1 MTDMPARSF
10 ALPDLR
16 IVPVETLIPHEHHDE
31 RRTGPLT
38 ARITEQRV
46 LKNPPIVTL
55 LARRPGERYV
65 VLDGANRTAAARESG
80 LPHMAVQVV
89 RYQAPDVR
97 LLTWNHA
104 LTGMSAADLGA
115 ALQAVPGLKTSVDRV
130 DHARALLARREI
142 LAYVLTP
149 GADAL
154 TLDAEGD
161 SAAGNE
167 ILNAAVER
175 YRGGAKVYRVASDS
189 LADAQ
194 ERIAAATALIVF
206 PHFDPAEI
214 LELAATGARL
224 PAGITRHLI
233 AWRALRVNIPLE
245 LLADQE
251 RSREEKDGWVRRWM
265 RERMERH
272 QVRFYEESTVVF
284 DD

>member
-38 ARITEQRV
+38 ARISEQRV
-46 LKNPPIVTL
+46 LKNPPVVTA
-55 LARRPGERYV
+55 LAGRGGERYV
-65 VLDGANRTAAARESG
+65 VLDGANRTAAARESR

-89 RYQAPDVR
+89 RYQEPDVR
-97 LLTWNHA
+97 LLRWNHA
-104 LTGMSAADLGA
+104 LTGMSAADLGG
-115 ALQAVPGLKTSVDRV
+115 ALRAVPGLKTGVERV

-142 LAYVLTP
+142 LAYAVTP

-167 ILNAAVER
+167 VLNAAVER
-175 YRGGAKVYRVASDS
+175 YRGGAKVYRVAPDS
-189 LADAQ
+189 LGEAQ
-194 ERIAAATALIVF
+194 ERIPDATALVVF

-214 LELAATGARL
+214 LELAATGGRL

-251 RSREEKDGWVRRWM
+251 RSREEKDGWVRRWI

>member
-1 MTDMPARSF
+1 
-10 ALPDLR
+10 
-16 IVPVETLIPHEHHDE
+16 
-31 RRTGPLT
+31 
-38 ARITEQRV
+38 
-46 LKNPPIVTL
+46 
-55 LARRPGERYV
+55 
-65 VLDGANRTAAARESG
+65 
-80 LPHMAVQVV
+80 
-89 RYQAPDVR
+89 
-97 LLTWNHA
+97 
-104 LTGMSAADLGA
+104 
-115 ALQAVPGLKTSVDRV
+115 
-130 DHARALLARREI
+130 LARREI
-142 LAYVLTP
+142 LAYALTP

-175 YRGGAKVYRVASDS
+175 YRDGAKVYRVASDS
-189 LADAQ
+189 LAEAQ

-245 LLADQE
+245 LLADRE
-251 RSREEKDGWVRRWM
+251 RSREEKDGWVRRWI

>member
-31 RRTGPLT
+31 RRTAPLT
-38 ARITEQRV
+38 ARICEQGV
-46 LKNPPIVTL
+46 LKNPPIVTPL
-55 LARRPGERYV
+55 PGRPGERYV
-65 VLDGANRTAAARESG
+65 VLDGANRTAAARESN

-89 RYQAPDVR
+89 RYQEPDVR

-104 LTGMSAADLGA
+104 LTGMSSADLGA
-115 ALQAVPGLKTSVDRV
+115 ALRAVPGLRARPERV

-142 LAYVLTP
+142 LAYAIAP
-149 GADAL
+149 GAEAIA
-154 TLDAEGD
+154 LDAEGD
-161 SAAGNE
+161 FAARNE
-167 ILNAAVER
+167 ILNDAVER
-175 YRGGAKVYRVASDS
+175 YRAGAKVYRVAPDS
-189 LADAQ
+189 IAEAQ
-194 ERIAAATALIVF
+194 ERIAAATALVVF
-206 PHFDPAEI
+206 PHFDPAEV

-245 LLADQE
+245 LLADRE
-251 RSREEKDGWVRRWM
+251 RSREEKNGWVRRWL
-265 RERMERH
+265 RERLEQN

>member
-1 MTDMPARSF
+1 MTDMPARTF
-10 ALPDLR
+10 GLPDLR

-31 RRTGPLT
+31 GRTAPLT
-38 ARITEQRV
+38 ARISQQGV
-46 LKNPPIVTL
+46 LKNPPIVTPL
-55 LARRPGERYV
+55 HGGSGERYV
-65 VLDGANRTAAARESG
+65 VLDGANRTAVARESN

-89 RYQAPDVR
+89 RYQEPDVR

-104 LTGMSAADLGA
+104 VTGMSSTDLGA
-115 ALQAVPGLKTSVDRV
+115 VLRAVPRLRTRAERV

-142 LAYVLTP
+142 LAYALTP

-161 SAAGNE
+161 FAARNE
-167 ILNAAVER
+167 ILNDAVER
-175 YRGGAKVYRVASDS
+175 YRAGAKVYRVAPDS
-189 LADAQ
+189 LAEAE
-194 ERIAAATALIVF
+194 ERIAATTGLVVF

-214 LELAATGARL
+214 LELASTGARL

-245 LLADQE
+245 LLADRE
-251 RSREEKDGWVRRWM
+251 RSREEKDGWVRRWL
-265 RERMERH
+265 RERLERH

>member
-38 ARITEQRV
+38 ARISEQGV
-46 LKNPPIVTL
+46 LKNPPIVTP
-55 LARRPGERYV
+55 LAGRPGERYV

-80 LPHMAVQVV
+80 LPHMAVQIV
-89 RYQAPDVR
+89 RYQEPDVR

-104 LTGMSAADLGA
+104 LTGMSGASLGA
-115 ALQAVPGLKTSVDRV
+115 ALQTVPGLKTGVERA

-142 LAYVLTP
+142 LAYALTP

-175 YRGGAKVYRVASDS
+175 YRDGAKVYRVASDS
-189 LADAQ
+189 LAEAQ

-245 LLADQE
+245 LLADRE
-251 RSREEKDGWVRRWM
+251 RSREEKDGWVRRWI

>member
-194 ERIAAATALIVF
+194 ERIAAASALIVF